1 MRPVRKY
8 LRKVNFEIFRYW
20 VAKTMPFSVIRFD
33 LSPFSQIS
41 AGFTARVMPKDGRWM
56 RFVAK
61 VLKLN
66 G

>member
-1 MRPVRKY
+1 
-8 LRKVNFEIFRYW
+8 
-20 VAKTMPFSVIRFD
+20 MPFSVTRFD